1 MKNQFTVIL
10 LITLA
15 LTLPACA
22 QPKSDQ
28 KVLHAPRIIFDQEE
42 FNFGELAEGT
52 LVGHVFKFKN
62 TGDDTLRI
70 TRLEPG

>member
-1 MKNQFTVIL
+1 MKNQFTAIL
-10 LITLA
+10 LIA
-15 LTLPACA
+15 LSLNWPACA
-22 QPKSDQ
+22 QSKSDQ
-28 KVLHAPRIIFDQEE
+28 TAKHAPRIIFDQEE
-42 FNFGELAEGT
+42 FNFGELVEGT

>member
-1 MKNQFTVIL
+1 MKNKFNTIL
-10 LITLA
+10 LIALA

-22 QPKSDQ
+22 QSKSDQ
-28 KVLHAPRIIFDQEE
+28 TAKHAPRIIFDQEE
-42 FNFGELAEGT
+42 FNFGELAEGI